1 MHDTLVLTFVII
13 IIALIFDFINGFHD
27 SANAIACSVSTRV
40 LTLSQAV
47 IMSVIMNFIGAFTS
61 VKVAETIGSG
71 IVDPNHIVS
80 EVIITALIGAIIW
93 NLITWYFGIPSSSSH
108 ALIGGLIGSAIVYK
122 GSFAIINWATFFWKV
137 ILWLFLSPIIGFVIG
152 FVFMTILRFIL
163 RNTTPFKVTKIFSKA
178 QIFSGMLIA
187 LNHGG
192 NDAQK
197 SMGIITMA
205 LVSAGF
211 LNHFS
216 IPIWVKICCAVSMA
230 LGTSF
235 GGKKIIKTMGSG
247 MAKLAPVN
255 GFSAEMGASAVIFT
269 ATMFHAPVST
279 THIITTAIMGVG
291 AAKRF
296 SSVRWAVA
304 KDIVTA
310 WVVTIPAS
318 ALISGI
324 VIFLINSI
332 K

>member
-1 MHDTLVLTFVII
+1 MHNTLVLTFAII

-40 LTLSQAV
+40 LTLKQAV
-47 IMSVIMNFIGAFTS
+47 VMSATMNFVGAFTS
-61 VKVAETIGSG
+61 VKVAETIGNG
-71 IVDPNHIVS
+71 IIDPSHVVPEI
-80 EVIITALIGAIIW
+80 IITALIGAIIW
-93 NLITWYFGIPSSSSH
+93 NLITWYFGMPSSSSH
-108 ALIGGLIGSAIVYK
+108 ALVGGLIGSAIVT
-122 GSFAIINWATFFWKV
+122 SHSLTIVNWSTFFWKV
-137 ILWLFLSPIIGFVIG
+137 VLWLILSPIIGFIIG

-211 LNHFS
+211 LDHFS
-216 IPIWVKICCAVSMA
+216 VPVWVKICCAISMA

-255 GFSAEMGASAVIFT
+255 GFSAEMGASTVIFI

-291 AAKRF
+291 AAKRV
-296 SSVRWAVA
+296 SSVRWALA
-304 KDIVTA
+304 KDIVIA
-310 WVVTIPAS
+310 WIITIPCS
-318 ALISGI
+318 AFISGMVVFFI
-324 VIFLINSI
+324 NLI